1 MPPIHPESDLL
12 PPETERAPL
21 WRRAGKRYAPLLL
34 VLLIH
39 LALLTSVLVS
49 RPKPNMPKPD
59 AHSTDVVF
67 YMPKVPE
74 PKPAETPPVLADL
87 PPPKVPEPIAP
98 PMPVLDFKPDSIQA
112 PVAPPV
118 PKPPAV
124 EAAASAPPPVPP
136 EASKVASAPPANAA
150 PPKLFEECGDAPDR
164 NMVADVYRLRKDA
177 RSVNDMRW
185 RKPIQR
191 LCLAQLDITPRP
203 FEEGFPGMG
212 KTVEWFGLDIR
223 FTVNVAQAGT
233 WELMLLADDGAV
245 LSIDGEDVIDN
256 DGIHAAAPEMVTVKL
271 EKGARNFRVRF
282 FQGPGPGIA
291 LMLGWKKPGAS
302 DFVYL
307 PRNIIGRPAA
317 ATLAALESK

>member
-1 MPPIHPESDLL
+1 MSQPEA
-12 PPETERAPL
+12 ERVPL
-21 WRRAGKRYAPLLL
+21 WRRIGKRYAPLLL

-49 RPKPNMPKPD
+49 RPNPNMPKPD
-59 AHSTDVVF
+59 SQSTDVVF

-74 PKPAETPPVLADL
+74 PKPAETPPLLADL

-112 PVAPPV
+112 PVAPPL

-124 EAAASAPPPVPP
+124 EAVASAPPPVPP
-136 EASKVASAPPANAA
+136 EPPKVASAPPASAA
-150 PPKLFEECGDAPDR
+150 PAKLFEECGDAPDR

-185 RKPIQR
+185 RKPIHR

-203 FEEGFPGMG
+203 FDEGFPGMG

-256 DGIHAAAPEMVTVKL
+256 DGIHPAIPEMVTVKL

-291 LMLGWKKPGAS
+291 LMLGWKKPGAA

-307 PRNIIGRPAA
+307 PRNLIGRPPAG
-317 ATLAALESK
+317 TLAALEAK

>member
-1 MPPIHPESDLL
+1 MPLIHPESNLS
-12 PPETERAPL
+12 PPETERVPL

-39 LALLTSVLVS
+39 LALLTSVMVS
-49 RPKPNMPKPD
+49 RPKPNMPKSD
-59 AHSTDVVF
+59 ANSTEVVI

-74 PKPAETPPVLADL
+74 PKPVETPPVLADL
-87 PPPKVPEPIAP
+87 PPPKVPEAIVP

-112 PVAPPV
+112 PPAPPL

-124 EAAASAPPPVPP
+124 EAAASPPPPVPP
-136 EASKVASAPPANAA
+136 EPPKVASAPPA
-150 PPKLFEECGDAPDR
+150 PPKLFEECGEASDR
-164 NMVADVYRLRKDA
+164 NMVADVYKLRKDT
-177 RSVNDMRW
+177 RSVEAMRG
-185 RKPIQR
+185 RKPIHR
-191 LCLAQLDITPRP
+191 LCLGQLDITPRP
-203 FEEGFPGMG
+203 FDEGFPGMG
-212 KTVEWFGLDIR
+212 KTLEWFGLDIR

-271 EKGARNFRVRF
+271 EKGVRNFRVRF
-282 FQGPGPGIA
+282 FQGPGPGLA

-302 DFVYL
+302 DFAYL
-307 PRNIIGRPAA
+307 PRNIIGRPAPG
-317 ATLAALESK
+317 TLAALDIK